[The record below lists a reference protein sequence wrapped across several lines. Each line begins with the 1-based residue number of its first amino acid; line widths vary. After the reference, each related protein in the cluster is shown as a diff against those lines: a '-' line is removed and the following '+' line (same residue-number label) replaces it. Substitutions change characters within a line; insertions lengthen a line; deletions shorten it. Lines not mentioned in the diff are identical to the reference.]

1 MDHFEQELARLMRDG
16 HDRVQDES
24 SYEDRHR
31 RRLYAGVRARQRTRR
46 AWMATGSALTIAA
59 LGAVL
64 MTLPNS
70 FAQNGP
76 GPRNPRP
83 ATSAEPLP
91 TRSTADG
98 APLPAFTSSTAV
110 TSTTVPAESPRGGIR
125 TT

>member
-1 MDHFEQELARLMRDG
+1 MDHFEQELARLMRDSG
-16 HDRVQDES
+16 APGEG
-24 SYEDRHR
+24 YEDRHR

-64 MTLPNS
+64 MTLPDS

-83 ATSAEPLP
+83 ATSAGPLP
-91 TRSTADG
+91 THSTADG
-98 APLPAFTSSTAV
+98 APIPAHTSST
-110 TSTTVPAESPRGGIR
+110 VPVASPRHPSPSGGTR

>member
-1 MDHFEQELARLMRDG
+1 MDHFGMDHFEQELAHMMRHSG
-16 HDRVQDES
+16 APEEG
-24 SYEDRHR
+24 YEDRHR

-76 GPRNPRP
+76 GPHTPRP

-98 APLPAFTSSTAV
+98 APIPALTSSR
-110 TSTTVPAESPRGGIR
+110 TTVPAASPRGGTR

>member
-16 HDRVQDES
+16 RSIGEDES
-24 SYEDRHR
+24 PYEDRHR
-31 RRLYAGVRARQRTRR
+31 RRLYAAVRARRRTRR

-76 GPRNPRP
+76 TAPGPRPPTPPRRSP
-83 ATSAEPLP
+83 AARPP
-91 TRSTADG
+91 TARQ
-98 APLPAFTSSTAV
+98 
-110 TSTTVPAESPRGGIR
+110 
-125 TT
+125 